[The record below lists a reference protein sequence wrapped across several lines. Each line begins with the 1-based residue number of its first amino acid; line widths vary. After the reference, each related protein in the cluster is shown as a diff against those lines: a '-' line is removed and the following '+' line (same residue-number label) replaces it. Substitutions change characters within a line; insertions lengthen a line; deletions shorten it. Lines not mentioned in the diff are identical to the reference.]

1 VTAAKHPEVDVI
13 GHPTGRFLNRRPG
26 LDVDIERVASVAADH
41 GTALE
46 VNASP
51 SRLDLR
57 GSAVKQAIEAG
68 ATVVIDTDAHSPDE
82 FEQIRY
88 GVHTARRGWAEAG
101 DVLNAQSADA
111 VREFV
116 DE

>member
-1 VTAAKHPEVDVI
+1 VE
-13 GHPTGRFLNRRPG
+13 
-26 LDVDIERVASVAADH
+26 IERLATVAADH

-51 SRLDLR
+51 SRLDLS
-57 GSAVKQAIEAG
+57 GSAVKRAIGAG
-68 ATVVIDTDAHSPDE
+68 ATIVIDTDAHSPAS
-82 FEQIRY
+82 FEQVTY

-101 DVLNAQSADA
+101 DVLNTRSADG
-111 VREFV
+111 VREFL